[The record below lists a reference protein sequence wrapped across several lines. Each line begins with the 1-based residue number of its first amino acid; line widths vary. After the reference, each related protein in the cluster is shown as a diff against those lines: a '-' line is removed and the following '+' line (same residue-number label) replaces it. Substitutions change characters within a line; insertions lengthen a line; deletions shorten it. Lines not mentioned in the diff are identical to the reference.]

1 MFRIDNWDVVILY
14 HFILDICPYL
24 HDRWYD
30 TTYLPLEY
38 LELIVER
45 LQTVR
50 KQIVSDPFDE
60 SLTPYYQNEYFPPMD
75 KEWISEHRWDMVKL
89 FDAFI
94 EWAEAQLNLFLSEA
108 RTLVIFG
115 P

>member
-1 MFRIDNWDVVILY
+1 
-14 HFILDICPYL
+14 
-24 HDRWYD
+24 
-30 TTYLPLEY
+30 
-38 LELIVER
+38 
-45 LQTVR
+45 
-50 KQIVSDPFDE
+50 
-60 SLTPYYQNEYFPPMD
+60 MD